1 MLLLFFFNDTATTEI
16 YTLSLPDALPIS
28 RARVRHAQGVGRRRP
43 HREGKGARAAPR
55 QPRRPSGLGIRGRL
69 CGCDVAHA
77 AAAQARRLRGR
88 YGSDALG
95 ARAVR
100 AGVRARGA
108 RLETTRS
115 SRPAPRAAR
124 GSGSAAGRP
133 EQGGTRAGL
142 DAEDEL
148 CRSGA
153 HDGGRGPGA
162 AVVKVL
168 VTGADGFVGR
178 WVIRRLLGDGREV
191 YGAVRPGQSPAPV
204 PPAADL
210 TPAEREAVRWLP
222 LELLDADSVRKVV
235 DLPYDAVLHLA
246 AISSG
251 TEATR
256 DPGYAW
262 TVNAAG
268 TARVVQVLAEAKRTG
283 RADPVVLVVSTGEV
297 YGAAPE
303 PRPRRE
309 TDPVAPCSPYAASK
323 AGAELAGLE
332 AWHRTGL
339 RVIVARS
346 FAHTGPGQDTR
357 FVVPAFAERLRFAK
371 RVQAPVVKVG
381 NLEPVREFL
390 HVRDV
395 VDAYARL
402 LVRGQP
408 GETYNVA
415 SGQGISLEEV
425 FFRLADLIG
434 ARPIPEADPELV
446 RGGDIFHLVG
456 DAAKLRAATGW
467 VPRYTLDDTLRE
479 VLDAQA
485 D

>member
-1 MLLLFFFNDTATTEI
+1 
-16 YTLSLPDALPIS
+16 
-28 RARVRHAQGVGRRRP
+28 
-43 HREGKGARAAPR
+43 
-55 QPRRPSGLGIRGRL
+55 
-69 CGCDVAHA
+69 
-77 AAAQARRLRGR
+77 
-88 YGSDALG
+88 
-95 ARAVR
+95 
-100 AGVRARGA
+100 
-108 RLETTRS
+108 
-115 SRPAPRAAR
+115 
-124 GSGSAAGRP
+124 
-133 EQGGTRAGL
+133 
-142 DAEDEL
+142 
-148 CRSGA
+148 
-153 HDGGRGPGA
+153 
-162 AVVKVL
+162 VKVL

-178 WVIRRLLGDGREV
+178 WLIRRLLGDGREV

-210 TPAEREAVRWLP
+210 TPAERQAVRWLP
-222 LELLDADSVRKVV
+222 LELLDAESVRKVV
-235 DLPYDAVLHLA
+235 DLPYDAVVHLA

-268 TARVVQVLAEAKRTG
+268 TARVVQVLGEAKRTG
-283 RADPVVLVVSTGEV
+283 RADPVVVVISTGEV
-297 YGAAPE
+297 YGASHE
-303 PRPRRE
+303 SRPRRE

-332 AWHRTGL
+332 VWRRTGL
-339 RVIVARS
+339 RVIVARA

-402 LVRGQP
+402 LVKGQP

>member
-1 MLLLFFFNDTATTEI
+1 
-16 YTLSLPDALPIS
+16 
-28 RARVRHAQGVGRRRP
+28 
-43 HREGKGARAAPR
+43 
-55 QPRRPSGLGIRGRL
+55 
-69 CGCDVAHA
+69 
-77 AAAQARRLRGR
+77 
-88 YGSDALG
+88 
-95 ARAVR
+95 
-100 AGVRARGA
+100 
-108 RLETTRS
+108 
-115 SRPAPRAAR
+115 
-124 GSGSAAGRP
+124 
-133 EQGGTRAGL
+133 
-142 DAEDEL
+142 
-148 CRSGA
+148 
-153 HDGGRGPGA
+153 
-162 AVVKVL
+162 VKVL

-268 TARVVQVLAEAKRTG
+268 
-283 RADPVVLVVSTGEV
+283 TGEV

-402 LVRGQP
+402 LVKGQP
-408 GETYNVA
+408 GEIYNVA
-415 SGQGISLEEV
+415 SGKAVSLEEV
-425 FFRLADLIG
+425 FFRMADLIG

-446 RGGDIFHLVG
+446 RGGDILHLVG

-467 VPRYTLDDTLRE
+467 VPRYSLDDTLRD
-479 VLDAQA
+479 VIDAQA